1 MPRPVPPTPQAAPA
15 QPAPQPT
22 ERARLRL
29 SPISAESRPAPAQQR
44 PTPQGSRAGESAGW
58 SWRDLLNGMD
68 SNGQP
73 TGDQPVQ
80 AQPPAQT
87 AAPLPPSDADFDNL
101 DDLMVGEVS
110 AMGVDAQALLS
121 RSRIDEAILAIM
133 SEDNEG
139 ARNLVRRVA
148 PAAIRRLSRR
158 LVSDPVLR
166 QQAND
171 FTNAYDQQINIAL
184 MSKDVARSLQE
195 VLSNDRGRAYLLV
208 DAAIADLI

>member
-1 MPRPVPPTPQAAPA
+1 
-15 QPAPQPT
+15 
-22 ERARLRL
+22 
-29 SPISAESRPAPAQQR
+29 
-44 PTPQGSRAGESAGW
+44 
-58 SWRDLLNGMD
+58 
-68 SNGQP
+68 
-73 TGDQPVQ
+73 
-80 AQPPAQT
+80 
-87 AAPLPPSDADFDNL
+87 
-101 DDLMVGEVS
+101 MVGEVS
-110 AMGVDAQALLS
+110 AMGVDAAALLS

-166 QQAND
+166 QHAND
-171 FTNAYDQQINIAL
+171 FTTAYDQQINIAL
-184 MSKDVARSLQE
+184 MSKDVARGLQE

>member
-1 MPRPVPPTPQAAPA
+1 VLFRSRPVQ
-15 QPAPQPT
+15 
-22 ERARLRL
+22 
-29 SPISAESRPAPAQQR
+29 
-44 PTPQGSRAGESAGW
+44 QGSRAGESAGW

-68 SNGQP
+68 GNGQP
-73 TGDQPVQ
+73 MEAP
-80 AQPPAQT
+80 PPAQT
-87 AAPLPPSDADFDNL
+87 VIPQPPADADFDNL

-110 AMGVDAQALLS
+110 AMGVDAAALLS

-171 FTNAYDQQINIAL
+171 FATAYDQQINIAL
-184 MSKDVARSLQE
+184 MSKDAARSLQE
-195 VLSNDRGRAYLLV
+195 VLANDRGRAFLLV
-208 DAAIADLI
+208 DAAMADLI